1 MEKREAIRA
10 GILGLVV
17 GDALGVPY
25 ESARRSHMEAFPAE
39 GMVGFGSHY
48 QPRGTWSDDS
58 SMVLATMASFAE
70 RGCIDPEDIMY
81 MFCRWLYQG
90 HFTAHGRVFDCGNT
104 VSEALDNFWFYGM
117 EPAKCGKTGT
127 YANGNGAL
135 MRILPLAFLGQQ
147 GMERAAEVS
156 ALTHNHPCSI
166 ACCRTYLK
174 TAQAILAGDREGW
187 KQDYRELAPYE
198 GLFEHLKVLEDDR
211 TAFQSLRSS
220 GFVVD
225 TLTCAYYCLTHTDSY
240 RDCLLMAVNLGGDTD
255 TLGAVVGGLAG
266 LLYGVGGEKGI
277 PEAWLNDMAWRDY
290 LEEAVTRFA
299 DAVEAAE
306 KKQNLRRSD

>member
-90 HFTAHGRVFDCGNT
+90 HFTAHGRRPCG
-104 VSEALDNFWFYGM
+104 
-117 EPAKCGKTGT
+117 
-127 YANGNGAL
+127 
-135 MRILPLAFLGQQ
+135 
-147 GMERAAEVS
+147 
-156 ALTHNHPCSI
+156 
-166 ACCRTYLK
+166 
-174 TAQAILAGDREGW
+174 TAIRRWGREGHSRGVAER
-187 KQDYRELAPYE
+187 YGLE
-198 GLFEHLKVLEDDR
+198 GL
-211 TAFQSLRSS
+211 S
-220 GFVVD
+220 GGSR
-225 TLTCAYYCLTHTDSY
+225 H
-240 RDCLLMAVNLGGDTD
+240 
-255 TLGAVVGGLAG
+255 
-266 LLYGVGGEKGI
+266 
-277 PEAWLNDMAWRDY
+277 P
-290 LEEAVTRFA
+290 
-299 DAVEAAE
+299 
-306 KKQNLRRSD
+306 LRRRG